1 DVTVGTGTAQSTV
14 FNVGDFTNT
23 SIWTAPTG
31 NLVANAILPTLVGVN
46 NAQNPTFPKEGKTDI
61 SSSIAF
67 TAGTAEYN
75 GSVQTYEKAKYP
87 GDGSFAYTYAA
98 TTGKLEGGKPKGAG
112 KYTVTATYTSST
124 EQGSATANFTIFE
137 KKLTTATVTV
147 GGSYTYT
154 GLPQAPTTVTVKDG
168 NATLIENTDYTFTTT
183 DNTNAGTATVNVT
196 FKNNYS
202 GTAMASFTIAKAP
215 LTVSSGKVTPKAYD
229 GTKTATVTE
238 LVFDGLQHSETLA
251 STTDYTVGTATF
263 SDADVGTGKTV
274 TGTATLANTAKAN
287 NYTLNGAYTLK
298 NREITKGAYTSPP
311 TKTVN
316 IQNGA
321 KRTGTITL
329 ADIFGGNIPTD
340 GAFNRMAASGT
351 VTIMNTVALSGN
363 GINYISNINPVNT
376 KSTDI
381 YIVKV
386 TSKNYVDFV
395 VTITFQAVDKAV
407 VTVSGLT
414 AQDKLVYNGTP
425 QKGYTGN
432 ATVKGGNV
440 DVADLVYTYTGIGN
454 TSYNSAT
461 APTNAGS
468 YKLTVA
474 VPSSNA
480 DYAGNQSVNFAIAQA
495 PLTITAASYDV
506 YQYKQVPDLSKLKIT
521 LIYTGFVNGEGTS
534 VLKGKYTA
542 AYADAG
548 VNTDTPKDYAINVI
562 VASETNKNYG
572 ITTKDGKLK
581 VWEAKKDD
589 APAAKLPNRP
599 ITYPTVVAEPAS
611 GKTLRLVVASL
622 MTSEQTQT
630 ETWLNSNLG
639 TESLREAHEIELQVS
654 SDGTNWS
661 AATIA
666 DLLGGKTQA
675 VLSIPKGASPLTH
688 DLFVY
693 HFAKGAGQAAT
704 LENAAYNAAANAL
717 VVEVTSYSPFVVVA
731 VPKSAG
737 TPVTPPAQP
746 NDTNVIDYENEF
758 WIGVTSKIAAAKKG
772 NTIKIDT
779 GSYNKM
785 PATIMEELRLKGVG
799 MVITSNG
806 EKQITIPAGKAK
818 NAENGRHFWSLS
830 QLAELY
836 KNHTFTE
843 KPNKQNPS
851 TNGYT
856 DTNTGITEPVLGAV
870 VEVTKPQTHQASV
883 IIFVAAAVALGAFVL
898 KRKNEF

>member
-1 DVTVGTGTAQSTV
+1 TGT
-14 FNVGDFTNT
+14 
-23 SIWTAPTG
+23 
-31 NLVANAILPTLVGVN
+31 
-46 NAQNPTFPKEGKTDI
+46 
-61 SSSIAF
+61 
-67 TAGTAEYN
+67 
-75 GSVQTYEKAKYP
+75 
-87 GDGSFAYTYAA
+87 
-98 TTGKLEGGKPKGAG
+98 
-112 KYTVTATYTSST
+112 
-124 EQGSATANFTIFE
+124 
-137 KKLTTATVTV
+137 
-147 GGSYTYT
+147 
-154 GLPQAPTTVTVKDG
+154 
-168 NATLIENTDYTFTTT
+168 
-183 DNTNAGTATVNVT
+183 
-196 FKNNYS
+196 
-202 GTAMASFTIAKAP
+202 
-215 LTVSSGKVTPKAYD
+215 
-229 GTKTATVTE
+229 
-238 LVFDGLQHSETLA
+238 
-251 STTDYTVGTATF
+251 
-263 SDADVGTGKTV
+263 
-274 TGTATLANTAKAN
+274 
-287 NYTLNGAYTLK
+287 
-298 NREITKGAYTSPP
+298 
-311 TKTVN
+311 
-316 IQNGA
+316 
-321 KRTGTITL
+321 
-329 ADIFGGNIPTD
+329 
-340 GAFNRMAASGT
+340 
-351 VTIMNTVALSGN
+351 
-363 GINYISNINPVNT
+363 
-376 KSTDI
+376 
-381 YIVKV
+381 
-386 TSKNYVDFV
+386 
-395 VTITFQAVDKAV
+395 
-407 VTVSGLT
+407 
-414 AQDKLVYNGTP
+414 
-425 QKGYTGN
+425 
-432 ATVKGGNV
+432 
-440 DVADLVYTYTGIGN
+440 GN

-506 YQYKQVPDLSKLKIT
+506 YRYKQVPDLSKLKIT

-704 LENAAYNAAANAL
+704 LENATYNAAANAL

-772 NTIKIDT
+772 NAIKIDT
-779 GSYNKM
+779 GLYNKM

-851 TNGYT
+851 TNGYGYT